1 MRSVTRTS
9 DADGRYLLAMAIDAV
24 LLQVLTGL
32 ASASALFLVASG
44 LSLIFGVTR
53 IVNFAHGSFY
63 MLGLYAAVALAS
75 ALPAGP
81 LGFWGAV
88 VLAALAVAA
97 VGAALEVLVLRRLY
111 AAPELYQLLATFA
124 LVLVIRDAALWL
136 WGPEDLLGPKAP
148 GLKGAVDVL
157 GKPFPSYD
165 VLSIFIGPLVLA
177 ALWLLLAKTR
187 WGLLVRAAT
196 QDREMVGALG
206 VNQRWL
212 FTSVFALGTFLAA
225 LGGALS
231 MPHEPA
237 NLNLDLALIGE
248 VFVVVVVGGMG
259 SIGGAFVAAIL
270 IAMVKAFCISAGTV
284 DVFGAPF
291 PLSKLTLVAEF
302 AVMAVV
308 LVFRPSGLFGQ
319 RQATVRPTAAI
330 EAPLRPLPRPWR
342 IAGWLALAA
351 LALVPLVAAQAP
363 YAVVLLIDIYSAVL
377 FAAGLHFLMGPAG
390 MHSFGHA
397 AYFGLGAYGAALCV
411 KGLGLPM
418 EASLVLAPLLAAA
431 GALVFGWFCVRLSG
445 VYLAMLTLAFAQIVW
460 SVVFQWDAL
469 TGGSNGLVGIWPSPW
484 LTSKGAYYLVVLAF
498 TVLGCGLLVRMLHA
512 PIGLALRGS
521 RDSPL
526 RAAAIG
532 IAVPRLQ
539 WIAFVVAGTVA
550 GLAGSLFAFAK
561 GTISPETL
569 SVGKSVDG
577 LVMVLLGGIQTVSGP
592 WVGAALFTWLQDT
605 VARQTDYWR
614 ALLGLAMLALVLVFP
629 LGVAGGLKRLFVREA
644 ATS

>member
-1 MRSVTRTS
+1 MTLSSV
-9 DADGRYLLAMAIDAV
+9 V
-24 LLQVLTGL
+24 LQILTGL

-63 MLGLYAAVALAS
+63 MLGLYAAVTLATS
-75 ALPAGP
+75 FAATGA

-88 VLAALAVAA
+88 LLAALCVAA
-97 VGAALEVLVLRRLY
+97 LGALIEILVLRRLY

-124 LVLVIRDAALWL
+124 LVLVIRDGALWA
-136 WGPEDLLGPKAP
+136 WGSEDILGPRAP
-148 GLKGAVDVL
+148 GLKGAIDIL
-157 GKPFPSYD
+157 GQRFPSYD
-165 VLSIFIGPLVLA
+165 VLSIFVGPVVLGL
-177 ALWLLLAKTR
+177 LWLLLTKTR

-225 LGGALS
+225 LGGALQ

-259 SIGGAFVAAIL
+259 SIVGAFVAAVL
-270 IAMVKAFCISAGTV
+270 IAMVKALCIAAGSV
-284 DVFGAPF
+284 DLFGAPF

-302 AVMAVV
+302 LVMAIV
-308 LVFRPSGLFGQ
+308 LVWRPWGLFGKPQ
-319 RQATVRPTAAI
+319 GVVRGQGGG
-330 EAPLRPLPRPWR
+330 EAPLRPVPIAWR
-342 IAGWLALAA
+342 RAGWAA
-351 LALVPLVAAQAP
+351 LVALVFVAALNSTAP
-363 YAVVLLIDIYSAVL
+363 YLVVLMIDMLIAVL
-377 FAAGLHFLMGPAG
+377 FAASLHFLMGPSG

-397 AYFGLGAYGAALCV
+397 AYFGLGAYGAALFF
-411 KGLGLPM
+411 KALGWPM
-418 EASLVLAPLLAAA
+418 EASLLFAPLLAAV
-431 GALVFGWFCVRLSG
+431 GAFVFGWFCVRLSG

-460 SVVFQWDAL
+460 SVVFQWDAV
-469 TGGSNGLVGIWPSPW
+469 TGGSNGLVGIWPAPW
-484 LTSKGAYYLVVLAF
+484 LAAKPVYYLLVLAF
-498 TVLGCGLLVRMLHA
+498 TVAGCALLVRMLHA
-512 PIGLALRGS
+512 PFGLALRGA

-532 IAVPRLQ
+532 IRVPRLQ
-539 WIAFVVAGTVA
+539 WAAFVVAGTLA

-569 SVGKSVDG
+569 GVGKSVDG
-577 LVMVLLGGIQTVSGP
+577 LVMVLLGGVQAISGP
-592 WVGAALFTWLQDT
+592 WVGGALFTWLQDT

-614 ALLGLAMLALVLVFP
+614 ALLGLVMLALVLVFP
-629 LGVAGGLKRLFVREA
+629 LGVAGGLKRLFLRSSQA
-644 ATS
+644 

>member
-1 MRSVTRTS
+1 MSS
-9 DADGRYLLAMAIDAV
+9 IV
-24 LLQVLTGL
+24 LQLLTGL

-63 MLGLYAAVALAS
+63 MLGLYGAVALTTAF
-75 ALPAGP
+75 AAGP
-81 LGFWGAV
+81 LGFWAAV

-97 VGAALEVLVLRRLY
+97 LGAVVEMLVLRRLY
-111 AAPELYQLLATFA
+111 GAPELYQLLATFA
-124 LVLVIRDAALWL
+124 VVLVIRDAALWA

-148 GLKGAVDVL
+148 GMRGAVDVL
-157 GKPFPSYD
+157 GEPFPSYD
-165 VLSIFIGPLVLA
+165 VFSIFVGPAILG
-177 ALWLLLAKTR
+177 ALWLLLKRTR

-225 LGGALS
+225 LGGALQ

-248 VFVVVVVGGMG
+248 AFVVVVVGGMG
-259 SIGGAFVAAIL
+259 SIGGAFVAAIVV
-270 IAMVKAFCISAGTV
+270 AMVKAVCIAAGTV

-302 AVMAVV
+302 LVMAVV
-308 LVFRPSGLFGQ
+308 LVWRPQGLFGRPQ
-319 RQATVRPTAAI
+319 GTVRATSGVEP
-330 EAPLRPLPRPWR
+330 PLRPLDARWR
-342 IAGWLALAA
+342 VAGLVALAA
-351 LALVPLVAAQAP
+351 LALVALLGGSAP
-363 YAVVLLIDIYSAVL
+363 YAIVLMIDVLIAVL
-377 FAAGLHFLMGPAG
+377 FAASLHFLIGPSG

-397 AYFGLGAYGAALCV
+397 AYFGLGAYGAALFFR
-411 KGLGLPM
+411 LGAPM
-418 EASLVLAPLLAAA
+418 EAALVLAPLVAAL
-431 GALVFGWFCVRLSG
+431 GAFVFGWFCVRLSG

-460 SVVFQWDAL
+460 SVVFQWDAV
-469 TGGSNGLVGIWPSPW
+469 TGGSNGLVGIWPSAW
-484 LTSKGAYYLVVLAF
+484 LTPKPAYYLLVLAF
-498 TVLGCGLLVRMLHA
+498 TIAGAGLLVRMLHA

-550 GLAGSLFAFAK
+550 GLAGALFAFAK

-569 SVGKSVDG
+569 NVGRSVDG
-577 LVMVLLGGIQTVSGP
+577 LVMVLLGGVHAVSGP

-614 ALLGLAMLALVLVFP
+614 ALLGIVMLALILVFP
-629 LGVAGGLKRLFVREA
+629 LGVAGGLKRLFIREEA
-644 ATS
+644 A